1 MLRALAVLLLAP
13 FASAQQPFPGLLARF
28 AGHDVD
34 ADGTAEIR
42 RLETIGGA
50 GEATAPRV
58 IVFVEQ
64 RLLTPRAGVDEA
76 AIVALRERLQRF
88 AADLAAGGRRCELV
102 GAEVYSGPRHQDG
115 RIVLALRR
123 VLQAARAAGPLQGA
137 ILVGHFPDAL
147 LLRTC
152 NWRRGDDVELVGR
165 DGEKRA
171 FHGYLRA
178 VPENVAWKCDLV
190 LADLD
195 GDWEGRYFEAATEL
209 PRIQVAFDGPVP
221 EGGGPFLAAD
231 VRTSRFVD
239 AFHLADGRVHVDV
252 EAGASTVDDATR
264 DEECTDADRRAAN
277 PLALPEIAVSRID
290 ARGVAWSPRP
300 RFVGGEG
307 APQRVALADGEKAP
321 GWDAVWQPD
330 PALELQLL
338 MQYFD
343 RNHAFRT
350 QPPDAAADKPASV
363 AWGLG
368 SGMRSTRGAKAV
380 WRDFDEPGYDVKEHV
395 DLLAL
400 LAWWQRPALL
410 RTLRAHSDPFTAV
423 FAKTD
428 GKALD
433 AAVGSPWNFAARGAA
448 MVPSLAA
455 EARGG
460 RADFFFYRSLWAN
473 QLPSPQP
480 YVMVHTGCEAIS
492 PHGATSLRYDD
503 PGYGVRQH
511 AEAILFYTP
520 CVAMIGRAKVF
531 YDEPRGFCEA
541 LAAGGTV
548 GDAWRRYFELEAASS
563 WGQAGGDIG
572 RKRSY
577 FWSLLGD
584 FTLRLP

>member
-1 MLRALAVLLLAP
+1 MLRALTVLLLAA
-13 FASAQQPFPGLLARF
+13 FVSAQQPFPELLAKF

-50 GEATAPRV
+50 GDATAPRV
-58 IVFVEQ
+58 VVFVEP
-64 RLLTPRAGVDEA
+64 RLLTAREGVDPA

-88 AADLAAGGRRCELV
+88 AADIAAGGCRCELV

-115 RIVLALRR
+115 RIVLALRH

-152 NWRRGDDVELVGR
+152 SWRRGDDVELTDRTGA
-165 DGEKRA
+165 KRT

-195 GDWEGRYFEAATEL
+195 GAWEGRYFEAATEL
-209 PRIQVAFDGPVP
+209 PRIQVAFDGAVP

-252 EAGASTVDDATR
+252 EACTASIDDATR
-264 DEECTDADRRAAN
+264 DEECTAADRQATNA
-277 PLALPEIAVSRID
+277 LALPEITVSRID
-290 ARGVAWSPRP
+290 ARGVAWSPMP
-300 RFVGGEG
+300 RFVGAEG
-307 APQRVALADGEKAP
+307 APQRVALAEGEQAP
-321 GWDAVWQPD
+321 NWDAMWQPD
-330 PALELQLL
+330 PALELRLL
-338 MQYFD
+338 TEYFD

-350 QPPDAAADKPASV
+350 TPPDAAADKPASV
-363 AWGLG
+363 SWGLG
-368 SGMRSTRGAKAV
+368 SGMREVRSAKAA
-380 WRDFDEPGYDVKEHV
+380 WRDFDAVGYDVRENV

-400 LAWWQRPALL
+400 LSWWQQPALL

-428 GKALD
+428 GKKLD
-433 AAVGSPWNFAARGAA
+433 AAIGTPWNFAARGGA

-455 EARGG
+455 GARDG
-460 RADFFFYRSLWAN
+460 RADFFFYRSLWGN
-473 QLPSPQP
+473 HLPSPQP

-492 PHGATSLRYDD
+492 PYGATSLRYDD
-503 PGYGVRQH
+503 ARYAVRQH

-541 LAAGGTV
+541 LAGGGTV
-548 GDAWRRYFELEAASS
+548 GDAWRRYFELEVAST

>member
-1 MLRALAVLLLAP
+1 MMRALVLLLLTALIP
-13 FASAQQPFPGLLARF
+13 AQQPFPELLARF
-28 AGHDVD
+28 DGHDVD
-34 ADGTAEIR
+34 ADGMAEIR
-42 RLETIGGA
+42 HLESLGGA

-58 IVFVEQ
+58 IVFVEP
-64 RLLTPRAGVDEA
+64 RLLTARDGVDPA

-88 AADLAAGGRRCELV
+88 AADLAAGERRCELV
-102 GAEVYSGPRHQDG
+102 AAEVHAGPRHQDG

-123 VLQAARAAGPLQGA
+123 VLQAVRAAGPLQGA

-152 NWRRGDDVELVGR
+152 NWRRGDDVELTDRAG
-165 DGEKRA
+165 GKRT
-171 FHGYLRA
+171 FRGYLRA

-195 GDWEGRYFEAATEL
+195 GDWEGRYFETATEL
-209 PRIQVAFDGPVP
+209 PQIQVAFEGAVP

-231 VRTSRFVD
+231 VRTARFVD

-252 EAGASTVDDATR
+252 EAGSSTVDDATR
-264 DEECTDADRRAAN
+264 DEECTDADKRTTN

-290 ARGVAWSPRP
+290 ARGVAWSPLP
-300 RFVGGEG
+300 RFVGADGR
-307 APQRVALADGEKAP
+307 PQRVALAEGEQAP
-321 GWDAVWQPD
+321 TWDAVWQPD
-330 PALELQLL
+330 PALELRLL
-338 MQYFD
+338 TEYFD
-343 RNHAFRT
+343 RNHTFRT
-350 QPPDAAADKPASV
+350 TPPDPAVDRPASV
-363 AWGLG
+363 SWGLG
-368 SGMRSTRGAKAV
+368 SGMREMASAKAA
-380 WRDFDEPGYDVKEHV
+380 WRDVDAAGYDVHENVH
-395 DLLAL
+395 LLAL

-423 FAKTD
+423 FAATD
-428 GKALD
+428 GDALD
-433 AAVGSPWNFAARGAA
+433 AAIGAPWSFVTRDGA
-448 MVPSLAA
+448 MVPSLAGS
-455 EARGG
+455 ARGG

-473 QLPSPQP
+473 HLPAPQP
-480 YVMVHTGCEAIS
+480 YLLVHTGCEAIA
-492 PHGATSLRYDD
+492 PHGATSLRYDE
-503 PGYGVRQH
+503 PQYAVRQH

-520 CVAMIGRAKVF
+520 CVAMVGRAKVF

-541 LAAGGTV
+541 LGSGGTV
-548 GDAWRRYFELEAASS
+548 GDAWRRYFEVEAASE